1 MNDYDFVVLQGK
13 VVVVVV
19 VVVVEYNNYY
29 PKDQFS

>member
-13 VVVVVV
+13 VVAV

>member
-19 VVVVEYNNYY
+19 VVVEYNNYY